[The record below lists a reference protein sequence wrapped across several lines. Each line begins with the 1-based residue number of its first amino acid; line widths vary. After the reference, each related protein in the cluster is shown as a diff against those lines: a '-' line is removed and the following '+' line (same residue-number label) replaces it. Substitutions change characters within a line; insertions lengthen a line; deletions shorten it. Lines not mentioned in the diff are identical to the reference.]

1 MASIASTSLIGP
13 NLECLECPRILH
25 SGKWGR
31 RPGNRNQDSSSSPQ
45 PGPDWSSLG
54 APPDG
59 HGSPSKGLSGR
70 ISPPEGGQ
78 ITEIGRGWPITRGNE
93 SIQTRQ
99 VARTINDTKKAHE
112 KLDAKVL
119 DCIDALQNIR
129 TQDKGQVKIWFEEWQ
144 TEVDAFTTWIY
155 RQENALEDEIERQEN
170 AVSPKTS
177 RRRARL

>member
-1 MASIASTSLIGP
+1 MDMAPRQKDYQEESLHQKVDR
-13 NLECLECPRILH
+13 LQRLVE
-25 SGKWGR
+25 
-31 RPGNRNQDSSSSPQ
+31 
-45 PGPDWSSLG
+45 
-54 APPDG
+54 A
-59 HGSPSKGLSGR
+59 GLS
-70 ISPPEGGQ
+70 PEDD
-78 ITEIGRGWPITRGNE
+78 EF
-93 SIQTRQ
+93 IQTRQ

-119 DCIDALQNIR
+119 DCINALQNIR